1 MNVFKDLSIM
11 VHKELEHMTNAG
23 ELPRGLDLGALVVE
37 PPRDPAHG
45 DVATNA
51 ALTLARPA
59 GRKPRDIAEPLAR
72 RLARHATR
80 SGRRP
85 PHRIRKAMVIAALG
99 LDGVDLLPRGE
110 KRLHWHIDYLLD
122 QRSVSLKRVVAIRSP
137 VRLESAVADLLF
149 ADPHTAVIETGLG
162 ASDAPGSTHLLRVD
176 NDAGWWEGLVKCLEV
191 LLKRQETEE
200 A

>member
-1 MNVFKDLSIM
+1 MDAITVLGGDSLGGTYVLFVEAVRPLS
-11 VHKELEHMTNAG
+11 VRFG
-23 ELPRGLDLGALVVE
+23 GFRGGKRIAL
-37 PPRDPAHG
+37 
-45 DVATNA
+45 
-51 ALTLARPA
+51 PA
-59 GRKPRDIAEPLAR
+59 GCYVYTGSALSHRGGSTLAR

-200 A
+200 T